1 MYNGQKIDP
10 KAFVEAQ
17 IKEIKEQVGEDVVI
31 LGLSGG
37 VDSTV
42 TAMLIHR
49 AIGDKLQCIFV
60 DHGLLRKNE
69 FEDVLEYYKDKGL
82 NVKGVRA
89 ADRFFAACAGIT
101 DPELK
106 RKAIGKTFI
115 DVFAEE
121 ARKVS
126 DAKWLAQG
134 TIWPDIAESHSDKGT
149 IKSHH
154 NVGGLPDDLKFGLV
168 EPLKYLY
175 KYEVREVGAELGLDS
190 YILGRHPFPGP
201 GLAVRILGDITPEK
215 VRILQD
221 ADDIYIRG
229 LREYKVKLSGEE
241 ARRVLAAGVPAAMQD
256 GEIEVSLYDQIWQ
269 AGVIL
274 LSAVRSVGVMGDER
288 TYEHPVALRA
298 VTSTDAMTADWAHLP
313 YDFMAKVSNE
323 IINKVRGVN
332 RVCYDIS
339 SKPPATI
346 EWE

>member
-1 MYNGQKIDP
+1 MYNGEKLNPASFI
-10 KAFVEAQ
+10 E
-17 IKEIKEQVGEDVVI
+17 EQVKAIKAQVGQDVVI

-42 TAMLIHR
+42 TAMLIHK
-49 AIGDKLQCIFV
+49 AIGNKLQCIFV

-69 FEDVLEYYKDKGL
+69 FEDVLDYYKDKGL

-89 ADRFFAACAGIT
+89 ADRFFAACKGIT

-121 ARKVS
+121 ARKVEG
-126 DAKWLAQG
+126 ARWLAQG

-175 KYEVREVGAELGLDS
+175 KYEVREVGAALGLDS

-201 GLAVRILGDITPEK
+201 GLGVRCLGELTPEK
-215 VRILQD
+215 IAILQEADKIWID
-221 ADDIYIRG
+221 A
-229 LREYKVKLSGEE
+229 LRE
-241 ARRVLAAGVPAAMQD
+241 AG
-256 GEIEVSLYDQIWQ
+256 LYDKVWQ
-269 AGVIL
+269 AAAIFVPVKTTGITDG
-274 LSAVRSVGVMGDER
+274 RR
-288 TYEHPVALRA
+288 TYDNVIALRA
-298 VTSTDAMTADWAHLP
+298 VNSVDAVTAQIVHLP
-313 YDFMAKVSNE
+313 WELLDKVQND
-323 IINKVRGVN
+323 IITRVKGVN
-332 RVCYDIS
+332 RVVYDIS
-339 SKPPATI
+339 SKPSATI
-346 EWE
+346 EWA

>member
-1 MYNGQKIDP
+1 MYNGEKLDP
-10 KAFVEAQ
+10 KSFVDEQVAQ
-17 IKEIKEQVGEDVVI
+17 IREQVGNDVVI

-42 TAMLIHR
+42 TAMLVNR
-49 AIGDKLQCIFV
+49 AIGSKLQCIFV

-89 ADRFFAACAGIT
+89 ADRFFAACRGIT

-121 ARKVS
+121 ARLVK
-126 DAKWLAQG
+126 DARWLAQG

-154 NVGGLPDDLKFGLV
+154 NVGGLPEDLKFGLV

-201 GLAVRILGDITPEK
+201 GLGVRCLGELTPEK
-215 VRILQD
+215 ISILQEADYIWIKALRD
-221 ADDIYIRG
+221 AG
-229 LREYKVKLSGEE
+229 
-241 ARRVLAAGVPAAMQD
+241 
-256 GEIEVSLYDQIWQ
+256 LYDKVWQ
-269 AGVIL
+269 AAAIFVPVKTTGV
-274 LSAVRSVGVMGDER
+274 SDGRR
-288 TYEHPVALRA
+288 TYDNVIALRA
-298 VTSTDAMTADWAHLP
+298 VNSVDAVTAQVVHLP
-313 YDFMAKVSNE
+313 WELLDRVQNE
-323 IINKVRGVN
+323 IITKVAGVN
-332 RVCYDIS
+332 RVVYDIS
-339 SKPPATI
+339 SKPSATI

>member
-175 KYEVREVGAELGLDS
+175 KYGAELGHDS

-201 GLAVRILGDITPEK
+201 GLGVRCLGELTPEK
-215 VRILQD
+215 IAILQEADKIWID
-221 ADDIYIRG
+221 A
-229 LREYKVKLSGEE
+229 LRE
-241 ARRVLAAGVPAAMQD
+241 AG
-256 GEIEVSLYDQIWQ
+256 LYDKVWQ
-269 AGVIL
+269 AAAIFVPVKTTGVKD
-274 LSAVRSVGVMGDER
+274 GCR
-288 TYEHPVALRA
+288 TYENVIALRA
-298 VTSTDAMTADWAHLP
+298 VNSIDAVTAQIVHLP
-313 YDFMAKVSNE
+313 WELLDKVQNE
-323 IINKVRGVN
+323 IITRVKGVN
-332 RVCYDIS
+332 RVVYDIS
-339 SKPPATI
+339 SKPSATI

>member
-121 ARKVS
+121 AHKVS

-201 GLAVRILGDITPEK
+201 GLGVRCLGELTPEK
-215 VRILQD
+215 IAILQEADKIWID
-221 ADDIYIRG
+221 A
-229 LREYKVKLSGEE
+229 LRE
-241 ARRVLAAGVPAAMQD
+241 AG
-256 GEIEVSLYDQIWQ
+256 LYDKVWQ
-269 AGVIL
+269 AAAIFVPVKTTGVKD
-274 LSAVRSVGVMGDER
+274 GCR
-288 TYEHPVALRA
+288 TYENVIALRA
-298 VTSTDAMTADWAHLP
+298 VNSIDAVTAQIVHLP
-313 YDFMAKVSNE
+313 WELLDKVQNE
-323 IINKVRGVN
+323 IITRVKGVN
-332 RVCYDIS
+332 RVVYDIS
-339 SKPPATI
+339 SKPSATI